1 MIFYLI
7 FKPTKVLEHVRLP
20 QLKPYFLYDK
30 VQDNQYLKSSKECNN
45 LIKEAFDYNFL
56 KERRN
61 QLQNRRTRSRK
72 FFKHLESLIII
83 CGENDEYVLRTVEAY
98 IPSLESWLGLRNFP
112 FSLTKSGVVTSEET
126 ILYIAG
132 GERSDMNA
140 TDSFWQ
146 YNSILDEWKELQN
159 LQSQRSELGLAVVN
173 GCIYAVGG
181 KDLYSSSLKTVECYD
196 PSLNIW
202 KDCTEMEEPVS
213 NPAVCSLNGLL
224 YVISGSFCQCYN
236 PISNT
241 WSQFK
246 KPQNPRSGSR
256 ACGTNGK
263 IYLIGGYTTQ
273 TTNSVECYDPVSDC
287 WESCAPMYEA
297 RRHPGIAVLN
307 NHIFV
312 CGGETSTGEV
322 SNTIE
327 AYDLEMNKWSF
338 VTYMR
343 KERSWLSC
351 ATLRLEN
358 PGSNECS
365 NIHNKISFNSN
376 STSTCQ

>member
-1 MIFYLI
+1 M
-7 FKPTKVLEHVRLP
+7 
-20 QLKPYFLYDK
+20 YDK
-30 VQDNQYLKSSKECNN
+30 VQDNQYLKNLNECNN

-61 QLQNRRTRSRK
+61 QLQNKRTRSRK

-112 FSLTKSGVVTSEET
+112 FSLTKSGVATSEET

-159 LQSQRSELGLAVVN
+159 LHSQRSELGLAVVN

-181 KDLYSSSLKTVECYD
+181 RDLYGTTLKTVECYD

-202 KDCTEMEEPVS
+202 KDCTEMEEPVA

-224 YVISGSFCQCYN
+224 YVISESFCQYFN

-241 WSQFK
+241 WKQFK
-246 KPQNPRSGSR
+246 KPQYPRSGSR

-273 TTNSVECYDPVSDC
+273 TTNMVECYDPVEDI
-287 WESCAPMYEA
+287 WEPCAPMYEA

-307 NHIFV
+307 NQIFV

-365 NIHNKISFNSN
+365 SIHNKISFNSN